1 MDTFSRPLNQTIT
14 FFNYNYIFLKYMPK
28 MRRALNVQ
36 TNSESTEF
44 LWTRPVKNSLAQSK
58 VFGRVF
64 QPFIVTEMVL

>member
-1 MDTFSRPLNQTIT
+1 
-14 FFNYNYIFLKYMPK
+14 

-44 LWTRPVKNSLAQSK
+44 LWTRPVNNSLAQSK